1 MADAKKIVPFI
12 LKWEAGTSKNPND
25 TAANFPVPDGTGV
38 HTNKGITWGA
48 WQAVNGGSLES
59 IKRFYAMSEN
69 DWWPIFKFQ
78 YWDQIGGDNINSQR
92 IADILANWAWA
103 SGTSVPVIAVQKVLG
118 IKTDGIAGKKTVA
131 AINASNEAD
140 TFNKLKAENI
150 AFFQKLGKLD
160 KFKMFLKGWNN
171 RLSDLYK
178 NYVPAIKPMPL
189 LTFILIGAA
198 IYAIS
203 KNS

>member
-25 TAANFPVPDGTGV
+25 TAANFPVPDGSGV

-48 WQAVNGGSLES
+48 WQAVNGGSDDS
-59 IKRFYAMSEN
+59 INRFYAMSEN
-69 DWWPIFKFQ
+69 DWWPIFKIQ
-78 YWDQIGGDNINSQR
+78 YWDKVAGDNINSQR
-92 IADILANWAWA
+92 IADILANWAWG
-103 SGTSVPVIAVQKVLG
+103 SGTSVPVIAVQKILG
-118 IKTDGIAGKKTVA
+118 VKADGIAGRQTVA
-131 AINASNEAD
+131 AINASTEAD

-160 KFKMFLKGWNN
+160 KFKMFIKGWNN
-171 RLSDLYK
+171 RLNDLYN
-178 NYVPAIKPMPL
+178 NYVPAIKPIPL
-189 LTFILIGAA
+189 FTFILIGAA

>member
-48 WQAVNGGSLES
+48 WQAVNGGSDDS
-59 IKRFYAMSEN
+59 IERFYAMSEK

-78 YWDQIGGDNINSQR
+78 YWDKIGGDNINSQR
-92 IADILANWAWA
+92 IADILANWAWG
-103 SGTSVPVIAVQKVLG
+103 SGASVPVIAVQKVLG

-160 KFKMFLKGWNN
+160 KFKMFIKGWNN
-171 RLSDLYK
+171 RLNDLYN
-178 NYVPAIKPMPL
+178 NYVPAIKPFPL
-189 LTFILIGAA
+189 LTFIFIGAA